1 MSKIAVFS
9 YAGKIRGK
17 EHGNVITFSEDALAY
32 LQQEIS
38 RWTEL
43 GLSLESVDSQT
54 LHLSGNDTDLTVSL
68 AIEQPPKADLVTSVM
83 SLFYQGEDGCIYE
96 VQRDT
101 AKPYI
106 NIFVHHDDDQ
116 TVNSEDPVYPDDEL
130 VPDVHAKSDL
140 FLIQFSRMENM
151 NLKPI
156 KTMVSNFYQVSSD
169 APLMEIIRDTKRD
182 RILVFAYDRDES
194 SSKMRLVTIHHPEDI
209 DDNAIIAVE
218 QKEL

>member
-9 YAGKIRGK
+9 YTGKICGER
-17 EHGNVITFSEDALAY
+17 HGNVITFSEDALMY
-32 LQQEIS
+32 LQQEVS

-43 GLSLESVDSQT
+43 GLTLEYVDNQT
-54 LHLSGNDTDLTVSL
+54 LHLSGKDTDLTVSL
-68 AIEQPPKADLVTSVM
+68 TIEQPPKADLDESVM
-83 SLFYQGEDGCIYE
+83 SLFYQGEDGSIYE

-116 TVNSEDPVYPDDEL
+116 VVNSGNPVYPDDEL

-156 KTMVSNFYQVSSD
+156 KTMVSNFYRVSSD